1 MGLFQ
6 GGRIY
11 YSPSTGTNEV
21 YGAILARYVA
31 LGAENGI
38 LGLPTAGETAGG
50 RGSRVSVFQGGR
62 IYYTT
67 TGTHEVYGAIL
78 WKYLQE
84 GGPDGRLGLPV
95 SGELPWA
102 YGRQSHFAGGTI
114 TWNAFTGETRAP
126 FDVDPA
132 VLAQFSPQVAQWGPT
147 VAQALADL
155 GLDQRYVYG
164 VLRQIRQES
173 GGNPNAVNNNDS
185 NWANGYASFGLIQT
199 IAPTYQSFAPP
210 GQRGNITWVTVNG
223 RAQRFVPEM
232 VVPYNNI
239 YAGLNY
245 AKTRYGVARFEA
257 WNRGQNYAY

>member
-1 MGLFQ
+1 MDLHLHHPAIP
-6 GGRIY
+6 GGHGVGR
-11 YSPSTGTNEV
+11 SRDREASARG
-21 YGAILARYVA
+21 GAA
-31 LGAENGI
+31 
-38 LGLPTAGETAGG
+38 
-50 RGSRVSVFQGGR
+50 
-62 IYYTT
+62 
-67 TGTHEVYGAIL
+67 
-78 WKYLQE
+78 
-84 GGPDGRLGLPV
+84 
-95 SGELPWA
+95 GELPA
-102 YGRQSHFAGGTI
+102 VAGALAPVLDHRLVHHRPVQHLRGGVHVGVAGRGAHL
-114 TWNAFTGETRAP
+114 
-126 FDVDPA
+126 V
-132 VLAQFSPQVAQWGPT
+132 QVVGD
-147 VAQALADL
+147 ADL